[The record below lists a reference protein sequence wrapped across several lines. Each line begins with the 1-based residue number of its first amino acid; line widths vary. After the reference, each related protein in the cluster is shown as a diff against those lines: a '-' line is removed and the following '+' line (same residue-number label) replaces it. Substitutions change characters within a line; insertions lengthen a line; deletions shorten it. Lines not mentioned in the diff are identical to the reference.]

1 MCVRCPLCMKHF
13 YNLYKESQE
22 KKLLKKLKP
31 TLITYYLGA
40 FILHIYPE
48 MRRYLLDR
56 LQ

>member
-1 MCVRCPLCMKHF
+1 MCIRFPFYMKHF
-13 YNLYKESQE
+13 YNPYKKGQG
-22 KKLLKKLKP
+22 KKFKS